1 MFFPPLHYFSGRIS
15 STDDKE
21 ITKGSTLSWS
31 SIVCLAGKWQIFSH
45 YSQNVIMQLW
55 EDGRTYPVWLRRPK
69 REEYFQLSDLC
80 GWSCSREGISRPPG
94 SAGTPLGSE
103 APSGA
108 SPVLR
113 VNADNSLKKNKIKNP
128 MLFLWWYCQTNK
140 RQVGCVY
147 VKYNGQTVFPS
158 SLLQKKLHTD
168 NSQHEG

>member
-1 MFFPPLHYFSGRIS
+1 
-15 STDDKE
+15 
-21 ITKGSTLSWS
+21 
-31 SIVCLAGKWQIFSH
+31 
-45 YSQNVIMQLW
+45 MQLW

-113 VNADNSLKKNKIKNP
+113 VNADNSLKNNKIKNP

-158 SLLQKKLHTD
+158 SLLQKNSTLTTVSMRDRTLNHEHSGIDSSHVDYCQFHGIALTKRFWSWRGNMTALTD
-168 NSQHEG
+168 RSSRQYVF